1 MSSVCP
7 AGHRQR
13 HGAPTGLQRT
23 AGADA
28 APRSNGSGVKK
39 LSGTVVAGEE
49 RAAALDTPRIC
60 VLGGPAP
67 ATSTMDRSLRNVLVV
82 SLGFLLLFTAYG
94 GLQSLQSSLY
104 SEEGLGVA
112 VLSTLYGA
120 MLLSSMF
127 LPPLLIRTLG
137 CKWTIV
143 AAMSCYVAFSL
154 GNFYASWYTLVP
166 TSILLGLGAAPLWS
180 AQGTYL
186 TTMGNTYAEA
196 AGEAG
201 KDVVT
206 RYFGIFFLVFQSSG
220 VWGNLI
226 SSLVF
231 GQTPTQGP
239 ISEEQLESC
248 GARDCLMATEPNN
261 STQRPSQ
268 ELIYI
273 LLGIYTGSGV
283 LAVILVALLLDPLKD
298 TRQRSEGETPSV
310 WSALLS
316 TFRLLRDRRLR
327 LLVLLPTY
335 SGFEQAFLAGDYTRS
350 YATCALGIQ
359 FVGYVMICFSATN
372 SLCSELYGKVSQ
384 YTGRIPLYVFGAVTQ
399 LSCIIALLLWRPSPD
414 QLAVFF
420 VFSGLWGVAD
430 AVWQTQNNALYG
442 VLFDSTKEAAFANY
456 RLWEALGFVIAFG
469 YSTFLCVSVKLY
481 VLLGVLCASMLAYG
495 AVELL
500 EARSPAGPLA
510 REATELAQGAET
522 QTKM

>member
-1 MSSVCP
+1 
-7 AGHRQR
+7 
-13 HGAPTGLQRT
+13 
-23 AGADA
+23 
-28 APRSNGSGVKK
+28 
-39 LSGTVVAGEE
+39 
-49 RAAALDTPRIC
+49 
-60 VLGGPAP
+60 
-67 ATSTMDRSLRNVLVV
+67 MDRSLRNVLVV

-94 GLQSLQSSLY
+94 GLQNLQSSLY
-104 SEEGLGVA
+104 SAEGLGVA

-154 GNFYASWYTLVP
+154 GNFYASWSTLVP

-186 TTMGNTYAEA
+186 TTVGNAYAEK
-196 AGEAG
+196 AGQTG
-201 KDVVT
+201 KDVVS

-231 GQTPTQGP
+231 GQTPTQG
-239 ISEEQLESC
+239 
-248 GARDCLMATEPNN
+248 
-261 STQRPSQ
+261 
-268 ELIYI
+268 
-273 LLGIYTGSGV
+273 SGV
-283 LAVILVALLLDPLKD
+283 LAVLLVALLLDPLGD
-298 TRQRSEGETPSV
+298 AQPRSEGERPSV
-310 WSALLS
+310 GCTLLS

-327 LLVLLPTY
+327 LLVLLPMY

-350 YATCALGIQ
+350 YATCALGIH

-372 SLCSELYGKVSQ
+372 SLCSELYGKVSR

-442 VLFDSTKEAAFANY
+442 VLFDKNKEAAFANY

-481 VLLGVLCASMLAYG
+481 ILVGVLCASMLAYG
-495 AVELL
+495 AAELL
-500 EARSPAGPLA
+500 EARGLAGPQA
-510 REATELAQGAET
+510 VEATGPAEGGET
-522 QTKM
+522 QTKL